1 MANYR
6 YPNLT
11 IINESDLHDANPN
24 FFSNAVIAKVPL
36 PATDAVGH
44 QSIRDAIQQQFQVD
58 IDVQDISKYGVDY
71 FIRAHSSDAS
81 ARMLA
86 RGFANVSTYTLTL
99 MPWTPDYGSTTV
111 PLHTQVSSDPIN
123 DHKLTGSTVLSPSE
137 RLSIEISGLPPHLCC
152 ELAIHH
158 LLKGIC
164 TI

>member
-24 FFSNAVIAKVPL
+24 FFSN
-36 PATDAVGH
+36 T
-44 QSIRDAIQQQFQVD
+44 IQQQFQVD

-111 PLHTQVSSDPIN
+111 PLHTQDHQILLPRTERKSASNTTPTQVSA
-123 DHKLTGSTVLSPSE
+123 L
-137 RLSIEISGLPPHLCC
+137 
-152 ELAIHH
+152 
-158 LLKGIC
+158 
-164 TI
+164 